1 MPDHHHDRAFA
12 GLPRKREIITRS
24 LNPLPAPSLPLLRH
38 PFCLSGNHDQ
48 LFDLLI
54 VITTCSSHN
63 IPDFADFLARSLAS
77 LFGIPSVCHLHSRLE
92 LRLLLMLWRLCCFDL
107 GSASALR
114 GLVYH
119 VAATSAPQNNN
130 NNNSSNGGS
139 SNGVFGVFGA
149 GLLCSQRT
157 DISLAQLDACL
168 SPSLPVSQSVS
179 LSGLWI
185 ISLI

>member
-1 MPDHHHDRAFA
+1 MIALSP
-12 GLPRKREIITRS
+12 GCLENERS
-24 LNPLPAPSLPLLRH
+24 LPAHSTLSPPSSCSLLRH

-77 LFGIPSVCHLHSRLE
+77 LFGIPSVCLCLCHLHSRLG
-92 LRLLLMLWRLCCFDL
+92 LRLELMLWRLCCFDL

-157 DISLAQLDACL
+157 HISLAQLDACL
-168 SPSLPVSQSVS
+168 SPSLAVRLSVW
-179 LSGLWI
+179 LMDY
-185 ISLI
+185 